1 MAHERTTVSSSAAT
15 TRESILMAALRL
27 FSRNGYEGTSM
38 RDIAGE
44 VGISQGA
51 IYKHFAGKD
60 ALLEAIC
67 TCMEDADAR
76 HAETAGVPAEDPL
89 TCDDYSSSCQQPSD
103 GGLAPGENAAPLFS
117 AFRAFTLDMFSYWAT
132 DPIAAPF
139 RRMIEID
146 RFRTPR
152 MEQLHRQY
160 LGAGPLSYTRG
171 CLMSMGMDDAVAQ
184 RQGLRIWA
192 AFRLLLEMIDTQ
204 DIACEEAADSLKQ
217 VFLETEAFLPSLQVH

>member
-1 MAHERTTVSSSAAT
+1 MAHERTTTLSSAAT

-76 HAETAGVPAEDPL
+76 HAETAGVPAEDPR
-89 TCDDYSSSCQQPSD
+89 TCGDPSSSQQPSD
-103 GGLAPGENAAPLFS
+103 GGLVPGGNAAPLFS
-117 AFRAFTLDMFSYWAT
+117 AFCTFTLDMFSYWAT

-152 MEQLHRQY
+152 MERLHRQH

-204 DIACEEAADSLKQ
+204 DIAYEEAADSLKQ
-217 VFLETEAFLPSLQVH
+217 ALLETETFLPFLQTH

>member
-1 MAHERTTVSSSAAT
+1 MAHERTTASSSAAT
-15 TRESILMAALRL
+15 TRESILMAALCL

-67 TCMEDADAR
+67 TCMEEDDATY
-76 HAETAGVPAEDPL
+76 AEAAGVPVEDPL
-89 TCDDYSSSCQQPSD
+89 TCDDSSLSQQSSD
-103 GGLAPGENAAPLFS
+103 GGLASDENAASLFA

-171 CLMSMGMDDAVAQ
+171 CLMSMGMGDAVAQ
-184 RQGLRIWA
+184 QQGLRIWA

-204 DIACEEAADSLKQ
+204 DIACEEAADSLRQ
-217 VFLETEAFLPSLQVH
+217 VLLETEAFLPSLQAH

>member
-1 MAHERTTVSSSAAT
+1 MAHERTSASSSAAT
-15 TRESILMAALRL
+15 TRESILLAALRL

-60 ALLEAIC
+60 ALLGAIC
-67 TCMEDADAR
+67 TRMEEDDAM
-76 HAETAGVPAEDPL
+76 HAEAAGVPAEDPL
-89 TCDDYSSSCQQPSD
+89 TCGDSLPNQQTSD
-103 GGLAPGENAAPLFS
+103 GGLASDESAASLFA
-117 AFRAFTLDMFSYWAT
+117 AFRAFTLDMFHCWAT

-184 RQGLRIWA
+184 QQGLRIWA
-192 AFRLLLEMIDTQ
+192 AFRLLLELIDAQEIT
-204 DIACEEAADSLKQ
+204 CEEAADSLKQ
-217 VFLETEAFLPSLQVH
+217 VFLETEVILPFPQAR

>member
-1 MAHERTTVSSSAAT
+1 MAHERTSASSSAAT
-15 TRESILMAALRL
+15 TRGSILLAALRL

-89 TCDDYSSSCQQPSD
+89 TCDDPSSSQQPSD
-103 GGLAPGENAAPLFS
+103 GGLVPGENAAPLFS

-184 RQGLRIWA
+184 QQGLRIWS
-192 AFRLLLEMIDTQ
+192 AFRLLLELIDTQ
-204 DIACEEAADSLKQ
+204 DIACEDAADSLKQ
-217 VFLETEAFLPSLQVH
+217 VFLETEAFLPSLQTH

>member
-1 MAHERTTVSSSAAT
+1 MAHERTTVSSNAAT

-67 TCMEDADAR
+67 TRMEEDDAM
-76 HAETAGVPAEDPL
+76 HAEAAGVPAEDPL
-89 TCDDYSSSCQQPSD
+89 TCDDSSLSQQSSD
-103 GGLAPGENAAPLFS
+103 GGLASDENAASLFA

-152 MEQLHRQY
+152 MDQLHRQY

-171 CLMSMGMDDAVAQ
+171 CLMSMGMGDAVAQ
-184 RQGLRIWA
+184 QQGLRIWA

-204 DIACEEAADSLKQ
+204 DIACEEAADSLRQ
-217 VFLETEAFLPSLQVH
+217 VLLETEAFLPSLQAH

>member
-67 TCMEDADAR
+67 TCMEEDDATY
-76 HAETAGVPAEDPL
+76 AEAAGVPVEDPL
-89 TCDDYSSSCQQPSD
+89 TCDDSSLSQQSSD
-103 GGLAPGENAAPLFS
+103 GGLASDENAASLFA

-171 CLMSMGMDDAVAQ
+171 CLMSMGMGDAVAQ
-184 RQGLRIWA
+184 QQGLRIWA

-204 DIACEEAADSLKQ
+204 DIACEEAADSLRQ
-217 VFLETEAFLPSLQVH
+217 VLLETEAFLLSLQAH

>member
-1 MAHERTTVSSSAAT
+1 MAHEGTSASPIAAT
-15 TRESILMAALRL
+15 TRESILMVALRL

-44 VGISQGA
+44 VGITQGA

-67 TCMEDADAR
+67 ARMEEADTA
-76 HAETAGVPAEDPL
+76 HAEAAGVPAEDPL
-89 TCDDYSSSCQQPSD
+89 TCGDSSSNQQTSD
-103 GGLAPGENAAPLFS
+103 DGLASDESAASLFA
-117 AFRAFTLDMFSYWAT
+117 AFRTFTLDMFYYWAT

-139 RRMIEID
+139 RRMVEID

-160 LGAGPLSYTRG
+160 LGMGPLSSTEG
-171 CLMSMGMDDAVAQ
+171 CLISMGMNDAVAH

-192 AFRLLLEMIDTQ
+192 TFRLLLEMIDAQ
-204 DIACEEAADSLKQ
+204 EIACEEAQDALGQ
-217 VFLETEAFLPSLQVH
+217 VFLEMGDFLPSS

>member
-15 TRESILMAALRL
+15 TRESILMAALCL

-67 TCMEDADAR
+67 TRMEDADAR

-89 TCDDYSSSCQQPSD
+89 TCDDPSSSQQPSD
-103 GGLAPGENAAPLFS
+103 GGLVPGEKAAPLFS

-146 RFRTPR
+146 CFRTPR

-184 RQGLRIWA
+184 QQGLRIWA
-192 AFRLLLEMIDTQ
+192 AFRLLLELIDTQ
-204 DIACEEAADSLKQ
+204 DIAYEEAADSLKQ
-217 VFLETEAFLPSLQVH
+217 VFSETEALLPFL

>member
-1 MAHERTTVSSSAAT
+1 MAHERTTASPSAAT
-15 TRESILMAALRL
+15 TRESILLAALRL

-76 HAETAGVPAEDPL
+76 HAETAGVPAEDSR
-89 TCDDYSSSCQQPSD
+89 TCDDPSSSQQSS
-103 GGLAPGENAAPLFS
+103 GGGHAPGESAASLFS

-171 CLMSMGMDDAVAQ
+171 CLISMGMDDAVAQ
-184 RQGLRIWA
+184 QQGLRIWA

-204 DIACEEAADSLKQ
+204 DIAYEEAVDSLKQ
-217 VFLETEAFLPSLQVH
+217 VFLETEAFLPSLQAH

>member
-1 MAHERTTVSSSAAT
+1 MAHEGTSASPIAAT
-15 TRESILMAALRL
+15 TRESILMVALRL

-44 VGISQGA
+44 VGITQGA

-67 TCMEDADAR
+67 ARMEEADAT
-76 HAETAGVPAEDPL
+76 HAEAAGVPAEDPL
-89 TCDDYSSSCQQPSD
+89 TCDDSLSNQRSSD
-103 GGLAPGENAAPLFS
+103 GGLAFDENAASLFA
-117 AFRAFTLDMFSYWAT
+117 AFRAFTLDMFYYWAT

-184 RQGLRIWA
+184 QQGLRIWA
-192 AFRLLLEMIDTQ
+192 AFRLLLEMIDAQ
-204 DIACEEAADSLKQ
+204 EIACEEAQDALRQ
-217 VFLETEAFLPSLQVH
+217 VFLEMKDFLPSP

>member
-27 FSRNGYEGTSM
+27 FSRNGSEGTSM

-67 TCMEDADAR
+67 TRMEEDDAA
-76 HAETAGVPAEDPL
+76 HAEAAGVPAEDPL
-89 TCDDYSSSCQQPSD
+89 TCDVPSSSQQLSD
-103 GGLAPGENAAPLFS
+103 GGLVPGENAAPLFS
-117 AFRAFTLDMFSYWAT
+117 AFRTFTLDMFSYWAT

-184 RQGLRIWA
+184 QQGLRIWA
-192 AFRLLLEMIDTQ
+192 AFRLLLELIDTQ
-204 DIACEEAADSLKQ
+204 DIACEDAADSLKQ
-217 VFLETEAFLPSLQVH
+217 VFLETEAFLPSLQAH

>member
-1 MAHERTTVSSSAAT
+1 MAHERTTVSSSATA

-67 TCMEDADAR
+67 TRMEEDDAT
-76 HAETAGVPAEDPL
+76 HAEAAGVLVEDPL
-89 TCDDYSSSCQQPSD
+89 TCDDSSLSQQSSD
-103 GGLAPGENAAPLFS
+103 GGLASEENAASLFA

-171 CLMSMGMDDAVAQ
+171 CLMSMGMGDAVAQ
-184 RQGLRIWA
+184 QQGLRIWA

-204 DIACEEAADSLKQ
+204 DIACEDAADSLKQ
-217 VFLETEAFLPSLQVH
+217 VFLETEAFLPSLQAH

>member
-27 FSRNGYEGTSM
+27 FSCNGYEGTSM

-67 TCMEDADAR
+67 TRMEENDAT
-76 HAETAGVPAEDPL
+76 HAEAAGVPAEDPL
-89 TCDDYSSSCQQPSD
+89 TCDDSSLSQQSSG
-103 GGLAPGENAAPLFS
+103 GGLAPGESAASLFS
-117 AFRAFTLDMFSYWAT
+117 AFCTFTLDMFSYWAA
-132 DPIAAPF
+132 DSIAAPF

-171 CLMSMGMDDAVAQ
+171 CLMSMGMGDAVAQ

-204 DIACEEAADSLKQ
+204 DIAYEEAADSLKQ

>member
-67 TCMEDADAR
+67 TCMEEDDATY
-76 HAETAGVPAEDPL
+76 AEAAGVPVEDPL
-89 TCDDYSSSCQQPSD
+89 TCDDSSLSQQSSD
-103 GGLAPGENAAPLFS
+103 GGLASDENAASLFA

-146 RFRTPR
+146 HFRTPR

-204 DIACEEAADSLKQ
+204 DIACEEAADSLRQ
-217 VFLETEAFLPSLQVH
+217 VLLETEAFLPSLQAH

>member
-1 MAHERTTVSSSAAT
+1 
-15 TRESILMAALRL
+15 
-27 FSRNGYEGTSM
+27 M

-44 VGISQGA
+44 VGITQGA

-67 TCMEDADAR
+67 ARMEEADAT
-76 HAETAGVPAEDPL
+76 HAKAAGVPAENPL
-89 TCDDYSSSCQQPSD
+89 TCGDSSPSQQTS
-103 GGLAPGENAAPLFS
+103 GSGLAPGENVASLFA
-117 AFRAFTLDMFSYWAT
+117 AFRAFTLDMFYYWAT

-160 LGAGPLSYTRG
+160 LGTGPLSYTED
-171 CLMSMGMDDAVAQ
+171 CLISMGMDDTVAH

-192 AFRLLLEMIDTQ
+192 TFRLLLEMIDTQ
-204 DIACEEAADSLKQ
+204 DIACEDAADSLKQ
-217 VFLETEAFLPSLQVH
+217 VFLETEAFLPSLQAH

>member
-1 MAHERTTVSSSAAT
+1 MAHERTTASSSAAT

-76 HAETAGVPAEDPL
+76 HTETAGVPAEDPL
-89 TCDDYSSSCQQPSD
+89 TCDDPSSSQQLSD
-103 GGLAPGENAAPLFS
+103 GGLVPGKNAVPLFS

-184 RQGLRIWA
+184 QQGLRILA
-192 AFRLLLEMIDTQ
+192 AFRLLLELIDTQ
-204 DIACEEAADSLKQ
+204 DIAYEEAADSLKQ
-217 VFLETEAFLPSLQVH
+217 VFSETEALLPFL

>member
-15 TRESILMAALRL
+15 TRESILMAALCL

-67 TCMEDADAR
+67 TRMEEDDAT
-76 HAETAGVPAEDPL
+76 HAEAAGVPAEDPR
-89 TCDDYSSSCQQPSD
+89 TCGDPSSSQQPSD
-103 GGLAPGENAAPLFS
+103 CGLVPGGNAAPLFS

-204 DIACEEAADSLKQ
+204 DIAYEEAADSLKQ
-217 VFLETEAFLPSLQVH
+217 ALLETETFLPFLQTH

>member
-1 MAHERTTVSSSAAT
+1 MAHERMTASSSAAT
-15 TRESILMAALRL
+15 TRESILLAALRL

-67 TCMEDADAR
+67 TCMEEDDAT
-76 HAETAGVPAEDPL
+76 HAEATGVPAEDPR
-89 TCDDYSSSCQQPSD
+89 TCGDSLSNQQLSD
-103 GGLAPGENAAPLFS
+103 GGLVPGGNAAPLFS
-117 AFRAFTLDMFSYWAT
+117 AFRTFTLDMFSYWAT

-160 LGAGPLSYTRG
+160 LGAGPLSYTQG
-171 CLMSMGMDDAVAQ
+171 CLMSMGMDDVVAQ
-184 RQGLRIWA
+184 QQGLRIWA
-192 AFRLLLEMIDTQ
+192 AFRLLLELIDTQ
-204 DIACEEAADSLKQ
+204 DIAYEEAADSLKQ
-217 VFLETEAFLPSLQVH
+217 VFSETEAFLPFLQAH

>member
-67 TCMEDADAR
+67 TCMEEDDATY
-76 HAETAGVPAEDPL
+76 AEAAGVPVEDPL
-89 TCDDYSSSCQQPSD
+89 TCDDSSLSQQSSD
-103 GGLAPGENAAPLFS
+103 GGLASDENAASLFA

-171 CLMSMGMDDAVAQ
+171 CLMSMGMGDAVARQ
-184 RQGLRIWA
+184 QGLRIWA

-204 DIACEEAADSLKQ
+204 DIACEEAADSLRQ
-217 VFLETEAFLPSLQVH
+217 VLLETEAFLPSLQAH

>member
-1 MAHERTTVSSSAAT
+1 MAHERTSASSSAAT
-15 TRESILMAALRL
+15 TRGSILLAALRL

-89 TCDDYSSSCQQPSD
+89 TCDDPSSSQQPSD
-103 GGLAPGENAAPLFS
+103 GGLVPGENAAPLFS

-160 LGAGPLSYTRG
+160 LGADPLSYTRG

-184 RQGLRIWA
+184 QQGLRIWS
-192 AFRLLLEMIDTQ
+192 AFRLLLELIDTQ
-204 DIACEEAADSLKQ
+204 DIACEDAADSLKQ
-217 VFLETEAFLPSLQVH
+217 VFLETEAFLPSLQTH

>member
-1 MAHERTTVSSSAAT
+1 MAHEGTSALSSAAT

-44 VGISQGA
+44 VGITQGA

-67 TCMEDADAR
+67 TRMEEDDAT
-76 HAETAGVPAEDPL
+76 HAEAAGVPSEDPL
-89 TCDDYSSSCQQPSD
+89 TCGDSSSSQQSSD
-103 GGLAPGENAAPLFS
+103 GRLEPDENAGSLFAS
-117 AFRAFTLDMFSYWAT
+117 LRTFTLDMFYYWAT

-184 RQGLRIWA
+184 RQGLQIWA
-192 AFRLLLEMIDTQ
+192 AFRLLLELIDTQ
-204 DIACEEAADSLKQ
+204 DIACEEAADSLRQ
-217 VFLETEAFLPSLQVH
+217 VLLETEAFLPALQAH

>member
-1 MAHERTTVSSSAAT
+1 
-15 TRESILMAALRL
+15 MAALRL

-89 TCDDYSSSCQQPSD
+89 TCDDPSSSQQPSD
-103 GGLAPGENAAPLFS
+103 GGLVPGENAAPLFS

-132 DPIAAPF
+132 DSIAAPF

-160 LGAGPLSYTRG
+160 LGVGPLSYTRG
-171 CLMSMGMDDAVAQ
+171 CLMSMGMDNAVAQ
-184 RQGLRIWA
+184 QQGLRIWA
-192 AFRLLLEMIDTQ
+192 AFRLLLELIDTQ
-204 DIACEEAADSLKQ
+204 DIAYEEAADSLKQ
-217 VFLETEAFLPSLQVH
+217 VFSETEALLPFLQAH

>member
-1 MAHERTTVSSSAAT
+1 MAHERTSASSSAAT
-15 TRESILMAALRL
+15 TRESILLAALRL
-27 FSRNGYEGTSM
+27 FSCNGYEGTSM

-60 ALLEAIC
+60 ALLEAV
-67 TCMEDADAR
+67 CMRMEEDDAT

-89 TCDDYSSSCQQPSD
+89 MCGDSSSSQRSSD
-103 GGLAPGENAAPLFS
+103 DGLAPDDNAASLFA
-117 AFRAFTLDMFSYWAT
+117 AFRAFTLDMLYYWAT

-160 LGAGPLSYTRG
+160 LGTGPLSYTKD
-171 CLMSMGMDDAVAQ
+171 CLISMGVDDAAAR

-192 AFRLLLEMIDTQ
+192 TLRLLLEMIDTQ

-217 VFLETEAFLPSLQVH
+217 VFLETEASLPSLQAH

>member
-1 MAHERTTVSSSAAT
+1 MAHERTSASSSAAT
-15 TRESILMAALRL
+15 TRGSILLAALRL

-89 TCDDYSSSCQQPSD
+89 TCDDPSSSQQPSD
-103 GGLAPGENAAPLFS
+103 GGLVPGENAAPLFS

-146 RFRTPR
+146 RCRTPR

-184 RQGLRIWA
+184 QQGLRIWA
-192 AFRLLLEMIDTQ
+192 TFRLLLELIDTQ
-204 DIACEEAADSLKQ
+204 DIAYEEAADSLKQ
-217 VFLETEAFLPSLQVH
+217 VFSETEVLLPFLQAH

>member
-51 IYKHFAGKD
+51 IYKHFTGKD

-67 TCMEDADAR
+67 MRMEEDDAT
-76 HAETAGVPAEDPL
+76 HAEAAGVPVEDPL
-89 TCDDYSSSCQQPSD
+89 TCDDSSLSQQQPNGRLASD
-103 GGLAPGENAAPLFS
+103 ENAASLFA
-117 AFRAFTLDMFSYWAT
+117 AFLAFTLDMFSYWAT
-132 DPIAAPF
+132 DSIAAPF

-192 AFRLLLEMIDTQ
+192 TFRLLLEMIDTQ
-204 DIACEEAADSLKQ
+204 DIAYEEAADSLKQ

>member
-67 TCMEDADAR
+67 TCMEEDDATY
-76 HAETAGVPAEDPL
+76 AEAAGVPVEDPL
-89 TCDDYSSSCQQPSD
+89 TCDDSSLSQQSSD
-103 GGLAPGENAAPLFS
+103 GGLASDENAASLFA

-171 CLMSMGMDDAVAQ
+171 CLMSMGMGDAVAQ
-184 RQGLRIWA
+184 QQGLRIWA

-204 DIACEEAADSLKQ
+204 DIACEEAADSLRQ
-217 VFLETEAFLPSLQVH
+217 VLLETEAFLPSLQAH

>member
-67 TCMEDADAR
+67 TCMEEDDATY
-76 HAETAGVPAEDPL
+76 AEAAGVPVEDPL
-89 TCDDYSSSCQQPSD
+89 TCDDSSLSQQSSD
-103 GGLAPGENAAPLFS
+103 GGLASDENAASLFA

-204 DIACEEAADSLKQ
+204 DIACEEAADSLRQ
-217 VFLETEAFLPSLQVH
+217 VLLETEAFLPSLQAH

>member
-1 MAHERTTVSSSAAT
+1 MAHERTSASSSAAT
-15 TRESILMAALRL
+15 TRESILLAALRL

-67 TCMEDADAR
+67 TRMEEDDAT
-76 HAETAGVPAEDPL
+76 HAEAAGVPAEDPL
-89 TCDDYSSSCQQPSD
+89 TCDDSLSNQQSSD
-103 GGLAPGENAAPLFS
+103 GGLASDENAASLFA
-117 AFRAFTLDMFSYWAT
+117 AFRAFTLDMFYYWAT

-146 RFRTPR
+146 RFRTPH

-160 LGAGPLSYTRG
+160 LGAGPLNYTRG

-184 RQGLRIWA
+184 QQGLRIWA
-192 AFRLLLEMIDTQ
+192 AFRLLLELIDTQ
-204 DIACEEAADSLKQ
+204 DIAYEEAANSLKQ
-217 VFLETEAFLPSLQVH
+217 VFLETEVILPFPQVH

>member
-44 VGISQGA
+44 VGITQGA

-67 TCMEDADAR
+67 TCMEEDDAT
-76 HAETAGVPAEDPL
+76 HAESAGVPGEDPR
-89 TCDDYSSSCQQPSD
+89 TCGDSSSNQQSSG
-103 GGLAPGENAAPLFS
+103 GGLAPDESAAPLFS
-117 AFRAFTLDMFSYWAT
+117 AFRAFTLDMFYYWAT

-171 CLMSMGMDDAVAQ
+171 CLLSMGMDDAVAQ

-192 AFRLLLEMIDTQ
+192 TFRLLLEMIDTQ
-204 DIACEEAADSLKQ
+204 DIAYEEAADSLKQ
-217 VFLETEAFLPSLQVH
+217 VFLETEASLPSLQAH

>member
-1 MAHERTTVSSSAAT
+1 MAHEGTSASSSAAT

-44 VGISQGA
+44 VGITQGA

-67 TCMEDADAR
+67 ARMEEADAT
-76 HAETAGVPAEDPL
+76 HAEAAGVPADDPL
-89 TCDDYSSSCQQPSD
+89 TCDDSLSNQQSSD
-103 GGLAPGENAAPLFS
+103 GGLASDENAASLFA
-117 AFRAFTLDMFSYWAT
+117 AFRAFTLDMFYYWAT

-160 LGAGPLSYTRG
+160 LGMGPLGYTED
-171 CLMSMGMDDAVAQ
+171 CLISMGMDDAVAH

-192 AFRLLLEMIDTQ
+192 TFRLLLEMTDAQ
-204 DIACEEAADSLKQ
+204 EIACEEAQDALRQ
-217 VFLETEAFLPSLQVH
+217 VFLEMKDFLPSP

>member
-1 MAHERTTVSSSAAT
+1 MAHERTSASSSAAT
-15 TRESILMAALRL
+15 TRESILMAALCL

-76 HAETAGVPAEDPL
+76 HAETAGVPAEDPR
-89 TCDDYSSSCQQPSD
+89 TCGDPSSSQQPSD
-103 GGLAPGENAAPLFS
+103 SGLAPGENAAPPFS

-146 RFRTPR
+146 RCRTPR

-184 RQGLRIWA
+184 QQGLRIWA
-192 AFRLLLEMIDTQ
+192 TFRLLLELIDTQ
-204 DIACEEAADSLKQ
+204 DIAYEEAADSLKQ
-217 VFLETEAFLPSLQVH
+217 VFSETEVLLPFLQAH

>member
-1 MAHERTTVSSSAAT
+1 MAHERTSASSSTAT
-15 TRESILMAALRL
+15 TRESILLAALRL

-44 VGISQGA
+44 VGITQGA

-60 ALLEAIC
+60 VLLEAIC
-67 TCMEDADAR
+67 TRMEENDAM
-76 HAETAGVPAEDPL
+76 HAEAAGVPAEDPL
-89 TCDDYSSSCQQPSD
+89 TCDDSLSNQQQPNGRLASD
-103 GGLAPGENAAPLFS
+103 ENAASLFA

-152 MEQLHRQY
+152 MERLHRQY

-204 DIACEEAADSLKQ
+204 DIAYEEAADSLKQ
-217 VFLETEAFLPSLQVH
+217 ALLETETFLPFLQTH

>member
-1 MAHERTTVSSSAAT
+1 MAHERTSASSSAAT
-15 TRESILMAALRL
+15 TRESILLAALRL

-89 TCDDYSSSCQQPSD
+89 TCDDPSSSQQPSD
-103 GGLAPGENAAPLFS
+103 GGLVPGENAAPLFS
-117 AFRAFTLDMFSYWAT
+117 AFRAFTLDMFSYWAI

-160 LGAGPLSYTRG
+160 LGVGPLSYTRG
-171 CLMSMGMDDAVAQ
+171 CLMSMGMDNAVAQ
-184 RQGLRIWA
+184 QQGLRIWA
-192 AFRLLLEMIDTQ
+192 AFRLLLELIDTQ
-204 DIACEEAADSLKQ
+204 DIAYEEAADSLKQ
-217 VFLETEAFLPSLQVH
+217 VFSETEALLPFL

>member
-1 MAHERTTVSSSAAT
+1 
-15 TRESILMAALRL
+15 
-27 FSRNGYEGTSM
+27 M

-44 VGISQGA
+44 VGITQGA
-51 IYKHFAGKD
+51 IYKHFAGKN

-67 TCMEDADAR
+67 TRMEEDDAA
-76 HAETAGVPAEDPL
+76 HAEAAGVPAEDPL
-89 TCDDYSSSCQQPSD
+89 TCDDSSLSQQSSD
-103 GGLAPGENAAPLFS
+103 GGLASDENAASFFA
-117 AFRAFTLDMFSYWAT
+117 AFRTFTLDMFYYW
-132 DPIAAPF
+132 APF

-160 LGAGPLSYTRG
+160 LGTGPLSYTRG
-171 CLMSMGMDDAVAQ
+171 CLLSMGMDDAVAQ

-204 DIACEEAADSLKQ
+204 DIAYEEAADSLKQ
-217 VFLETEAFLPSLQVH
+217 ALLETETFLPFLQTH

>member
-1 MAHERTTVSSSAAT
+1 
-15 TRESILMAALRL
+15 
-27 FSRNGYEGTSM
+27 M

-44 VGISQGA
+44 VGITQGA

-67 TCMEDADAR
+67 TRMEEDDAA
-76 HAETAGVPAEDPL
+76 HAEAAGVPAEDPL
-89 TCDDYSSSCQQPSD
+89 TCDDPSSSQQPPD
-103 GGLAPGENAAPLFS
+103 GGLVPGGSVAPLFS

-152 MEQLHRQY
+152 MERLHRQY

-204 DIACEEAADSLKQ
+204 FIAYEEAADSLKQ
-217 VFLETEAFLPSLQVH
+217 ALLETETFLPFLQTH

>member
-1 MAHERTTVSSSAAT
+1 MAHERTSASSSAAT
-15 TRESILMAALRL
+15 TRGSILLAALRL

-76 HAETAGVPAEDPL
+76 HAETAGVPAEDPR
-89 TCDDYSSSCQQPSD
+89 TCGD
-103 GGLAPGENAAPLFS
+103 
-117 AFRAFTLDMFSYWAT
+117 RAFTLDMFSYWAT

-146 RFRTPR
+146 RCRTPR

-184 RQGLRIWA
+184 QQGLRIWA
-192 AFRLLLEMIDTQ
+192 TFRLLLELIDTQ
-204 DIACEEAADSLKQ
+204 DIAYEEAADSLKQ
-217 VFLETEAFLPSLQVH
+217 VFSETEVLLPFLQAH

>member
-76 HAETAGVPAEDPL
+76 HAETAGVPADDPR
-89 TCDDYSSSCQQPSD
+89 TCGDPSSSQQPSD
-103 GGLAPGENAAPLFS
+103 GGLVSGENAAPLFS

-132 DPIAAPF
+132 DSIAAPF

-184 RQGLRIWA
+184 QQGLRIWA
-192 AFRLLLEMIDTQ
+192 AFRLLLELIDTQ
-204 DIACEEAADSLKQ
+204 DIAYEEAADSLKQ
-217 VFLETEAFLPSLQVH
+217 VFSETEALLPFL